1 MRVILTQSLPI
12 AMLVV
17 LGFALR
23 QGQVIDSGLGQGLAR
38 LTLYTTLPA
47 VIFRWR
53 GPGSTSA
60 D

>member
-1 MRVILTQSLPI
+1 MRVILTQSLPL
-12 AMLVV
+12 AMPVV